1 MKTKTE
7 NHIVLRFNSLFKR
20 GVILLFIIVAS
31 LFPTFAQEEISDEDP
46 CVQKIDKKIEKEI
59 KKAKELMK
67 EGRTQRQALDIYRDI
82 MESHPDLLEVN
93 YQYGIFFYANLYRV
107 KFNLPKEH
115 KDFTETIRAFK
126 RVYEVCP
133 YYKPMANLYGARA
146 AFFSGNYSDAILF
159 AQVIVDNPDLYKN
172 DAHLE
177 EAEFLLK
184 KSQFNQFIFQNSR
197 PFDPKP
203 LAGVSTQFD
212 EYLATISPDGEQFY
226 FTRRKPEQNNTRGF
240 SASESE
246 DKEYFSMSKLLP
258 SGKFAPGEPLPWPFN
273 DSKGE
278 GSPTINLTNDILI
291 FSRVLD
297 GKIGEQPYANWD
309 LHISYFRGGEWS
321 EPQNMGPNINT
332 PESWESQPSLSSDG
346 NTIYFASDRIGGFGG
361 SDIWYSE
368 RNEDGTWGKA
378 KNMGAVINTKGNE
391 RSPFLH
397 SDSKTLYFSSDGK
410 AIVLQEDGTT
420 KVSVEE
426 RGLHLGLGGQDI
438 FYSKMNEKGQWSKPI
453 NIGYPI
459 NTENNEVDFFV
470 SLDGKTAYFSSNNIE
485 SKDWNIYTFEL
496 YEEARPK
503 SVALIKGD
511 VHVDTEDFSNIS
523 VEIRDTALN
532 VIARGQVNEETKK
545 YAIITE
551 VDQYNP
557 APIIVNVKKEGFA
570 FDTRL
575 VVFDLPKGNVV
586 KTQAEVKKV
595 EVGKTFDLHDINFA
609 TNSYEL
615 TNDSKKIIQLF
626 KEFLN
631 ENPNIRVELQGHTDN
646 VGNAKENQILS
657 ENRAKAV
664 FYYLIEN
671 GIESNRLTA
680 KGFGASKP
688 IISNDTEYGRSKNRR
703 TVFVILDM

>member
-1 MKTKTE
+1 MVTPYKSPV
-7 NHIVLRFNSLFKR
+7 HLFWKW
-20 GVILLFIIVAS
+20 GALFLILLFSFSTPA
-31 LFPTFAQEEISDEDP
+31 FAQEESDEADP
-46 CVQKIDKKIEKEI
+46 CVQTLDKKVEKQI

-67 EGRTQRQALDIYRDI
+67 EGRTQRQALEIYRDLIEADPTI
-82 MESHPDLLEVN
+82 MEVN
-93 YQYGIFFYANLYRV
+93 YNYAMFFYSNLYRA
-107 KFNLPKEH
+107 KFDVPKEH
-115 KDFTETIRAFK
+115 KDYVEALAGFK
-126 RVYEVCP
+126 RLYDICP
-133 YYKPMANLYGARA
+133 YYKPMANLFAART
-146 AFFSGNYSDAILF
+146 AFFSGNYADAVLY
-159 AQVIVDNPDLYKN
+159 AKAIVENPDLYKN
-172 DAHLE
+172 DANIE

-184 KSQFNQFIFQNSR
+184 KSQFNLFIFDHKR

-203 LAGVSTQFD
+203 LPGISTQYD

-226 FTRRKPEQNNTRGF
+226 FTRRKPDVKQSREFAADETDEKEFF
-240 SASESE
+240 S
-246 DKEYFSMSKLLP
+246 FSNKMP
-258 SGKFAPGEPLPWPFN
+258 NGNFAPGDPLPWPFN
-273 DSKGE
+273 NSQGE
-278 GSPTINLTNDILI
+278 GSPTINLTNDMLI
-291 FSRVLD
+291 FARVSEE
-297 GKIGEQPYANWD
+297 KIGESYYANWD
-309 LHISYFRGGEWS
+309 LYVTYYRNGEWS
-321 EPQNMGPNINT
+321 EPQNMGLAINT
-332 PESWESQPSLSSDG
+332 PNSWESQPSLSSDG
-346 NTIYFASDRIGGFGG
+346 NTLYFSSDRVGGFGG
-361 SDIWYSE
+361 SDIWFSE
-368 RNEDGTWGKA
+368 RNEDGSWNKA
-378 KNMGAVINTKGNE
+378 KNMGPVINTKGNE

-410 AIVLQEDGTT
+410 AIALQEDGTT
-420 KVSVEE
+420 RESVQE

-438 FYSKMNEKGQWSKPI
+438 FYSKLNDKQQWSKPE

-459 NTENNEVDFFV
+459 NTEDNEVDFFV
-470 SLDGKTAYFSSNNIE
+470 SLDGKTAYFSSNNLE

-503 SVALIKGD
+503 SVVLLKGD
-511 VHVDTEDFSNIS
+511 VNVDTEDFSNIT
-523 VEIRDTALN
+523 VEIRDTSLN
-532 VIARGQVNEETKK
+532 IIAKAQVNEETRQ

-551 VDQYNP
+551 VDEYNP

-615 TNDSKKIIQLF
+615 TNESKKIILLF
-626 KEFLN
+626 KDFLN

-646 VGNAKENQILS
+646 VGNAKANQILS

-664 FYYLIEN
+664 FHFLVEN
-671 GIESNRLTA
+671 GIDASRLTS

-688 IISNDTEYGRSKNRR
+688 RVSNDTEYGRAKNRR